1 MQQRAAGWTQTQAYD
16 SPTIQHMV
24 VCSPNELNQPLYK
37 FKMLVCAGKS
47 KKKSKVILKV
57 ITF

>member
-16 SPTIQHMV
+16 SPTIKHMV

-37 FKMLVCAGKS
+37 FKMLVCSGKS
-47 KKKSKVILKV
+47 KKK
-57 ITF
+57 

>member
-16 SPTIQHMV
+16 SPTIQHLLYGRRV
-24 VCSPNELNQPLYK
+24 VHFKLYK

-47 KKKSKVILKV
+47 KKSKVILKV